1 MQDEKAVFAIKD
13 VVLEFEDFERF
24 SKNNPT
30 NKIMKGWRIFGAFY
44 FAIVVLGLALIGEK
58 PVDYS
63 AMDLF
68 DLDALRSLAGIF
80 SMLLML
86 FFYPWFIH
94 PWIVK
99 KALKKKLRENKF
111 AQKPYDYH
119 FYESGVVISGQNGM
133 SRYTWNDFREV
144 KESKDYLA
152 FYISS
157 MQAHWIPKRMLE
169 GQQDLLEFIKSKV
182 TQYTRVNR

>member
-1 MQDEKAVFAIKD
+1 MQDEKAVFTIKD

-24 SKNNPT
+24 SKNNQT

-44 FAIVVLGLALIGEK
+44 FAIVVLSLALIGEK

-63 AMDLF
+63 AMDFF

-80 SMLLML
+80 SMLLAL

-94 PWIVK
+94 PWIIK

-111 AQKPYDYH
+111 TQKPYDYH
-119 FYESGVVISGQNGM
+119 FYESGVVICGENGM

-144 KESKDYLA
+144 KETKYYLA

-169 GQQDLLEFIKSKV
+169 GQQDLLEFVKSKV
-182 TQYTRVNR
+182 NQYTRVNR